1 MWWEMQIELKQ
12 KKKKKKIKQK
22 KKKQSAEPLDGTASL
37 SVRRQR
43 GA

>member
-12 KKKKKKIKQK
+12 KKKKKIKQK